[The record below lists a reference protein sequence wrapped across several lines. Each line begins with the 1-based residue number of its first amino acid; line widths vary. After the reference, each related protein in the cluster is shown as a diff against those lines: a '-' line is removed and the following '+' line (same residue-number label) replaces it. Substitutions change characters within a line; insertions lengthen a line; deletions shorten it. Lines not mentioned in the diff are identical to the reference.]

1 MESSPPH
8 VAVVA
13 FPFSSHAAK
22 LLGVARALAA
32 AAPSATFTFLSTAE
46 SLARLGRGEVPGNL
60 RFVEVPSGAGDGDDL
75 ETAPVWRR
83 MELFMEAAEA
93 GGLRR
98 ALETAAPA
106 AAGGARVTCVVGD
119 AFMCMSAADDGVP
132 WVAVW
137 TGSPF
142 ALLAHLRGDAIR
154 EDIGDDGFPVSRGD
168 ELLAGHPG
176 LGSFRV
182 RDLPFGGANPSG
194 GMHRVMMGLILRRV
208 GRRLPSVATA
218 LALNSCPGLLP
229 PDVSA
234 AIAAALPNSLPFGP
248 YHLLPG
254 AAAAAPADDDPN
266 GCLPWLARHPAGT
279 VAYVSFGT
287 IAALPPDELRELA
300 AGLEASGA
308 PFLWSLRES
317 SWPLLPPGFL
327 DRAAAEDSAMLL
339 VPWAPQAAVL
349 RHPAVGAFVTHSG
362 WGSVVEAMSG
372 GVPMLCRPFI
382 GDQLMNARAV
392 ERLWGFGAAFE
403 DGVPMT
409 RGVVAEK
416 VALLI
421 AGEEG
426 VRMRARARELQA
438 MVVKAFEPGG
448 GCMTNFHKFVDIVCA
463 RV

>member
-13 FPFSSHAAK
+13 FPFSSHAPK
-22 LLGVARALAA
+22 LLAVARALAI
-32 AAPSATFTFLSTAE
+32 AAPSATFSFFSTAE
-46 SLARLGRGEVPGNL
+46 SVSRLRRGAAPGNL
-60 RFVEVPSGAGDGDDL
+60 RFVEVPSGAGDDDDL
-75 ETAPVWRR
+75 ETAPAWRR
-83 MELFMEAAEA
+83 MELFLEAAEF

-98 ALETAAPA
+98 ALET

-119 AFMCMSAADDGVP
+119 AFMSMAADAGVP

-142 ALLAHLRGDAIR
+142 ALLAHIHGDAIR
-154 EDIGDDGFPVSRGD
+154 EDIADQVASRGD
-168 ELLAGHPG
+168 ELLAAHTG
-176 LGSFRV
+176 LGSFLV

-194 GMHRVMMGLILRRV
+194 DMHRVMGLLLRRLA
-208 GRRLPSVATA
+208 RRLPRAATA
-218 LALNSCPGLLP
+218 VSLNACPGLLP
-229 PDVSA
+229 QDVAA
-234 AIAAALPNSLPFGP
+234 AIADALPNSLPLGP

-254 AAAAAPADDDPN
+254 AAAAAPGDDDRH
-266 GCLPWLARHPAGT
+266 GCLAWLARHPAGA

-287 IAALPPDELRELA
+287 VASLPPEELRELA
-300 AGLEASGA
+300 AGLEASGS

-362 WGSVVEAMSG
+362 WGAVVEAMAG
-372 GVPMLCRPFI
+372 GVPMLCRPFF
-382 GDQLMNARAV
+382 GDQPMNARAV
-392 ERLWGFGAAFE
+392 ERLWGFGAAF
-403 DGVPMT
+403 DNGAPMT
-409 RGVVAEK
+409 RGGVAEK
-416 VALLI
+416 VAALL
-421 AGEEG
+421 AGEDG
-426 VRMRARARELQA
+426 TRMRARARELQA
-438 MVVKAFEPGG
+438 MVDKAFEPGG
-448 GCMTNFHKFVDIVCA
+448 GSTTNFHKFVDIVCA